1 MSKCAHC
8 HERKGKRPCPALDG
22 MICSQCCGEY
32 RLVRISCPADCV
44 YLDSSS
50 DYQQKRI
57 GERFLP
63 SRRDFYK
70 ELYELGGEKAA
81 SFFNL
86 LEVVAFSYFLTRR
99 DGQDAEI
106 ISGIQDLRRTV
117 SPLHIPGGPQAAFAE
132 HLKKEYD
139 AYAKQ
144 DVNPQLEHQMKTDV
158 LDKALLF
165 IKDFSG
171 PGLQSQRFLNGLI
184 GYIKTYHP
192 SIAEHLAK
200 KQESGHIILPGQF
213 APPSQE
219 ASGQLQ
225 THEHTHTH
233 THDHTCD
240 HKP

>member
-1 MSKCAHC
+1 MTD
-8 HERKGKRPCPALDG
+8 R
-22 MICSQCCGEY
+22 
-32 RLVRISCPADCV
+32 
-44 YLDSSS
+44 
-50 DYQQKRI
+50 
-57 GERFLP
+57 
-63 SRRDFYK
+63 
-70 ELYELGGEKAA
+70 
-81 SFFNL
+81 
-86 LEVVAFSYFLTRR
+86 
-99 DGQDAEI
+99 DAEVI
-106 ISGIQDLRRTV
+106 AGIQDLRRTV

-144 DVNPQLEHQMKTDV
+144 DAQSQITQLDNQMKTDV

-165 IKDFSG
+165 IKEFSG
-171 PGLQSQRFLNGLI
+171 AGLQSQRFLNGLI
-184 GYIKTYHP
+184 GYIKSYHP

-233 THDHTCD
+233 DHTCD
-240 HKP
+240 HKH